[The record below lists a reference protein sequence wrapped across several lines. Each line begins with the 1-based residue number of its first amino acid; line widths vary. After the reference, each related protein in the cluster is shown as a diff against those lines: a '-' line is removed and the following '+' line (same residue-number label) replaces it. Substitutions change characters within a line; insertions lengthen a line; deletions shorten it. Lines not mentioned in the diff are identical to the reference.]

1 MDLIGI
7 LVPILNQL
15 MALVKEAE
23 HSEFHPSININWQM
37 EKKHEKMKQQVAG
50 QSIVNMIG
58 TIKMT
63 MNLTAL
69 SKPSLMI
76 KVKVM
81 NPPLTKS
88 AGLNLVERS
97 REGRDQ
103 LRRGGTV
110 VFRADLLKQLSMI
123 RMVGGAVDLSVLLHN
138 EVLSPRN
145 LRIEER
151 KMD

>member
-23 HSEFHPSININWQM
+23 HSEFHPSIIINWQM

-110 VFRADLLKQLSMI
+110 VFRADLLK
-123 RMVGGAVDLSVLLHN
+123 
-138 EVLSPRN
+138 
-145 LRIEER
+145 
-151 KMD
+151 

>member
-1 MDLIGI
+1 
-7 LVPILNQL
+7 
-15 MALVKEAE
+15 
-23 HSEFHPSININWQM
+23 M